1 MTRSSSWAVVSYCL
15 VLGLAGVAGAGVI
28 ADYRADFTGTTPATG
43 WAYLWNSGGAIGTET
58 NYTPLVWYASG
69 NHYNYDG
76 LGGLPRANP
85 AAYANLNVNGGHPGR
100 GSGDGG
106 GTYTANDIYPIA
118 GYTIQAGEAGPIYLT
133 NAAVSGLSTGSNG
146 VDVRVYVND
155 TLINSFVQ
163 QSGPSLGFDVPLGV
177 LSAGDKVFVAVG
189 PNVHDGNDT
198 FQLTY
203 RLESNAV
210 ASQVYWDADGAAP
223 VDGGTGGWDTT
234 NTRWTADG
242 SAYSAWDN
250 AGNLNAY
257 FAPAA
262 GTVTL
267 DAPITARSL
276 TFATDGYV
284 IDSSVPATNRLS
296 LSSGGSGGPGAGTID
311 VSLAGATATI
321 AAQLTGTTNL
331 VKVGA
336 GTLAFTGD
344 HDHKG
349 GTLVSD
355 GTLDL
360 SAGMLYQTGGWQ
372 NYAVRVENG
381 AAIEVGGWADGDIL
395 GIGRVAFAAGNLVID
410 GGTIRYT
417 GSTTTGRPDRGF
429 TIGANG
435 ATMEAEGANT
445 WLLDKGRNFGI
456 ASGAGGRLTLG
467 GSATGTMTMDLGGT
481 GGLTKT
487 GSGTWTVSGT
497 NSYSGSTIVDAGK
510 LVLGSGSALGNT
522 SGITVSGGGTL
533 DLAGY
538 TPPGVGITLSG
549 PGVGGGWGAL
559 GNSGSGFGISNTIT
573 LAGNTSIGGTQYLA
587 LSGAFN
593 GGTYTL
599 TKVGGGMLVMNS
611 NATTVGNIVVTE
623 GTLTAQQ
630 NGALGDATYGTTV
643 QSGATLQLW
652 GSGGLTIAENITLN
666 GSGNGGV
673 GAIESAA
680 GGATNHTLSGTITL
694 ASASSIG
701 GQADRN
707 LTITGNV
714 VGGQTLTK
722 VGTNV
727 LTLQG
732 AANALSNLT
741 ITGGGTSE
749 VVLAGSSVT
758 NVSTHTSIGN
768 GSFGT
773 LTLQDDAALT
783 TFTLRAGDSS
793 GQAGDL
799 NVLDNASLTVT
810 GTGSNTEVRIGHW
823 PGGPSTFTQDG
834 GTVSTTPNLFIGWD
848 GVGIYDHIDGQTN
861 VAGTL
866 VIGRKTGSQLLMKDG
881 TINAA
886 HIHFGQSSG
895 NSGSGVQDGGTIT
908 VGGQF
913 RVGHYP
919 NETSTYTM
927 NDGVLQVTGT
937 STTNPFQSGVA
948 EYNGAIY
955 LGIDGTG
962 VFTQNGGDVS
972 AQALVLDNR
981 GNTTGTDTYT
991 MTGGTLT
998 LGTWGIQ
1005 GNASTQINLGGGRIL
1020 ASAAWGSSRPMTLTG
1035 TNGNV
1040 TFDTTGGDINLTG
1053 ALSGTGGLIK
1063 DGSGT
1068 LTLNN
1073 GGNVYQGG
1081 TVVENGVLQLY
1092 GNNNSVSTV
1101 GTGTLTINAGGT
1113 VTGESHNVFGHSA
1126 DANIP
1131 HIVINGGT
1139 LNPPQYLH
1147 VKSIEMT
1154 GGTIAQYQSDT
1165 GGTGLDWYHSPNT
1178 LVTHASSDPATVAA
1192 RMTINLPLTVT
1203 VEDGAAADDLVIS
1216 GRLAGVAALIKE
1228 GAGTMLLSRVNSNT
1242 GGLVINGGT
1251 VRIDAGQ
1258 YNLVLPSASHVTI
1271 NNGGTLD
1278 AAQMNAMPTNAV
1290 YDINAGGTMKISY
1303 YNAMHFHLGTLNF
1316 NGGQLISAGSGTPYS
1331 SEEGYIDNAVNVGGS
1346 TPSTINLN
1354 WGLGMHANTVFTV
1367 ADVTGSP
1374 AADLTLTG
1382 AAQGGILQDGS
1393 LIKEGP
1399 GTMTIASR
1407 ASYTGGTVVNN
1418 GILEVY
1424 GSSGGQCQIRGS
1436 VTVNPGAELRLT
1448 GPDGSGFGWAGSASP
1463 SQRVDTLNIVD
1474 GLVNAGN
1481 VHLYYASVNMTGGQ
1495 FNVNGQFG
1503 NVAVNTLA
1511 SANTAGIAGGIVI
1524 RGDSWNN
1531 LTAYLP
1537 FTVADGAADV
1547 DLLVSANIS
1556 EYSNTGAGRVTKLGA
1571 GTMAMTG
1578 TNSYSGTTTVE
1589 AGTLLVNGS
1598 NNGTGAVTVNSGV
1611 LGGTG
1616 SIAGPVTINGGAR
1629 LSPGASIEDLGTGSL
1644 TLAAGSFFDVE
1655 LVPTA
1660 CDRVD
1665 VTGGVSLADAIL
1677 QLAIGGDFAAY
1688 GGTQYVLINND
1699 GYADPVAGTF
1709 DSLPEGSVIN
1719 SLQGQFVLSYQGG
1732 DGNDVVLTAV
1742 PEPATM
1748 ALLGLAACSL
1758 GGYLRRRR
1766 SA

>member
-1 MTRSSSWAVVSYCL
+1 VSFYL
-15 VLGLAGVAGAGVI
+15 VLAISGAAGAGVI

-43 WAYLWNSGGAIGTET
+43 WAYLWNSAGAIGTET
-58 NYTPLVWYASG
+58 NYTPLVWYAAG

-76 LGGLPRANP
+76 LGGLPRVNP

-100 GSGDGG
+100 GVGDGG

-118 GYTIQAGEAGPIYLT
+118 GYTIQAGEEGPIYLT

-163 QSGPSLGFDVPLGV
+163 PSGPSLGFDVPLGV

-189 PNVHDGNDT
+189 PNVRDANDT

-203 RLESNAV
+203 RLESNTV

-234 NTRWTADG
+234 NIRWTADG
-242 SAYSAWDN
+242 STYSAWDN

-267 DAPITARSL
+267 DAAITARSL

-284 IDSSVPATNRLS
+284 IDSSARDTNILQLS
-296 LSSGGSGGPGAGTID
+296 GGGSGGPGAGTID
-311 VSLAGATATI
+311 VPLAGATATI
-321 AAQLTGTTNL
+321 AAKLVGTTNL

-336 GTLAFTGD
+336 GTLAFTGAQD
-344 HDHKG
+344 HRG

-355 GTLDL
+355 GILDL
-360 SAGMLYQTGGWQ
+360 SNGWLYSNGGWQ

-381 AAIEVGGWADGDIL
+381 AAIEVGGWADGDSL
-395 GIGRVAFAAGNLVID
+395 GIGKVAFGAGNLVID

-417 GSTTTGRPDRGF
+417 GSTTTNRPDRGF

-435 ATMEAEGANT
+435 ATMEAEGTNP

-456 ASGAGGRLTLG
+456 NTTAGGRLTLG
-467 GSATGTMTMDLGGT
+467 GSANGTMTMDLGGT

-487 GSGTWTVSGT
+487 GAGTWTVSGT
-497 NSYSGSTIVDAGK
+497 NSYSGSTIVNGGA
-510 LVLGSGSALGNT
+510 LVLGSVSALGNT
-522 SGITVSGGGTL
+522 SGITVSNGGTL

-549 PGVGGGWGAL
+549 AGVGGGWGAL
-559 GNSGSGFGISNTIT
+559 GNSGGGFGITNTIT

-611 NATTVGNIVVTE
+611 DSTTVGNIVVTE
-623 GTLTAQQ
+623 GTLTAQK

-722 VGTNV
+722 VGANV

-773 LTLQDDAALT
+773 LTLQDNAALT
-783 TFTLRAGDSS
+783 TGSLRTGDSN

-799 NVLDNASLTVT
+799 NVLGNASLTVT
-810 GTGSNTEVRIGHW
+810 STGTEVRIGHW

-834 GTVSTTPNLFIGWD
+834 GTVSTAQNLFIGWD

-886 HIHFGQSSG
+886 HIHFGQRSG
-895 NSGSGVQDGGTIT
+895 DSGSGVQDGGTIT

-927 NDGVLQVTGT
+927 NGGTLAITGT
-937 STTNPFQSGVA
+937 PSGSGP
-948 EYNGAIY
+948 EYNGYLY

-972 AQALVLDNR
+972 AYGLRLDNR
-981 GNTTGTDTYT
+981 GDTAGTDTYT

-998 LGTWGIQ
+998 LGAGGITA
-1005 GNASTQINLGGGRIL
+1005 NASTQINLGGGRIL

-1040 TFDTTGGDINLTG
+1040 TFDTTGGNINLTG

-1073 GGNVYQGG
+1073 GANVYQGG

-1092 GNNNSVSTV
+1092 GDNNSVSTV
-1101 GTGTLTINAGGT
+1101 GTGALTINAGGT

-1216 GRLAGVAALIKE
+1216 GRLAGIAALIKD
-1228 GAGTMLLSRVNSNT
+1228 GPGTMLLSRVNSNT

-1316 NGGQLISAGSGTPYS
+1316 NGGQLISAGTGTPYS

-1407 ASYTGGTVVNN
+1407 ASYTGGTVIND

-1598 NNGTGAVTVNSGV
+1598 NNGTGAVTVNGGV

-1616 SIAGPVTINGGAR
+1616 VIAGPVTINGGGTIGAGA
-1629 LSPGASIEDLGTGSL
+1629 SPGHLTLLSAYSQAELGVLHAELGGNEQGISYDWIEVGTTATLADGAIIDIDWYGGFWGHGPFDILTAANGITNVDLSGIVLDGSGAGYGEHAWVASIVSLGGEAEAIRL
-1644 TLAAGSFFDVE
+1644 E
-1655 LVPTA
+1655 LVPEPLTL
-1660 CDRVD
+1660 
-1665 VTGGVSLADAIL
+1665 LAL
-1677 QLAIGGDFAAY
+1677 G
-1688 GGTQYVLINND
+1688 
-1699 GYADPVAGTF
+1699 
-1709 DSLPEGSVIN
+1709 
-1719 SLQGQFVLSYQGG
+1719 
-1732 DGNDVVLTAV
+1732 
-1742 PEPATM
+1742 M
-1748 ALLGLAACSL
+1748 GLAGL
-1758 GGYLRRRR
+1758 GRYARRRR
-1766 SA
+1766 KDC